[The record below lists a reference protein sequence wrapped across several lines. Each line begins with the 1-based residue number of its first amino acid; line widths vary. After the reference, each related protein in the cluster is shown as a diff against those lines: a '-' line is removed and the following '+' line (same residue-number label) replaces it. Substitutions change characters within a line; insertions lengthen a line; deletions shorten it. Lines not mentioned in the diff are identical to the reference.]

1 MFSFKT
7 SRYVVTW
14 YHCAMRAT
22 SLLSPKKVELR
33 TLSRVEHKNIIR
45 LYGATTQLPHVILVM
60 EYAECGSL
68 YRGGLWS

>member
-1 MFSFKT
+1 M
-7 SRYVVTW
+7 
-14 YHCAMRAT
+14 
-22 SLLSPKKVELR
+22 ELR

-68 YRGGLWS
+68 YRGEARKGRSGSSGTEMYRNFE

>member
-1 MFSFKT
+1 M
-7 SRYVVTW
+7 
-14 YHCAMRAT
+14 
-22 SLLSPKKVELR
+22 ELR

-68 YRGGLWS
+68 YRGEARKGRSGIWII

>member
-1 MFSFKT
+1 MKGGDPP
-7 SRYVVTW
+7 
-14 YHCAMRAT
+14 RAGV
-22 SLLSPKKVELR
+22 LLKVELR

-68 YRGGLWS
+68 YRGEFYERRSR

>member
-7 SRYVVTW
+7 SRYR
-14 YHCAMRAT
+14 YALRNESNLT
-22 SLLSPKKVELR
+22 SVSLKVELR

-68 YRGGLWS
+68 YRGGLWRKV